1 MAKSKGTRYS
11 VTLSPQLEEDLN
23 RLTEKH
29 HITKSEALR
38 RSIMLFKHAV
48 EAEEVSLTY
57 ADKTNRR
64 VLVK

>member
-11 VTLSPQLEEDLN
+11 VTLSPPVEEDLN
-23 RLTEKH
+23 RLTEKL

-48 EAEEVSLTY
+48 DAEEVSLTY
-57 ADKTNRR
+57 SDNTNRK